1 MDERSNVMIN
11 RIKNGHINGR
21 ESGRAIKG
29 RVSTRIN
36 RSSELLAQKLK
47 AEGIT
52 NSQVLHAIANSPRHI
67 FIPEILAHKAYD
79 NTALPIGQGQTISQ
93 PYIVAK
99 MSELLLKGKQ
109 ENNVVGNRPKNILE
123 IGTGSGYQ
131 TSILAQLTDKVFSV
145 ERIKSLQFQAKRCLR
160 AMDLHNISMKH
171 GDGWQGWASKAPF
184 DAIIVT
190 AGAAS
195 VPQALLDQLNDGGR
209 LVIPVGEQ
217 TQILKIITRQ
227 GNNYHEQQVE
237 AVRFVPL
244 VPGDLL

>member
-1 MDERSNVMIN
+1 MRSNT
-11 RIKNGHINGR
+11 IK
-21 ESGRAIKG
+21 S
-29 RVSTRIN
+29 RVSGKSK
-36 RSSELLAQKLK
+36 RSGELLAQKLH

-52 NSQVLHAIANSPRHI
+52 NPKVLQAIANSPRHI

-99 MSELLLKGKQ
+99 MSELLLGKD
-109 ENNVVGNRPKNILE
+109 GDRSSSILE

-131 TSILAQLTDKVFSV
+131 TSILAQITDKVYSV
-145 ERIKSLQFQAKRCLR
+145 ERIKALQFQAKRCLR

-171 GDGWQGWASKAPF
+171 GDGWQGWLSKAPF

-195 VPQALLDQLNDGGR
+195 VPQALLEQLVDGGR
-209 LVIPVGEQ
+209 LIIPVGEQ
-217 TQILKIITRQ
+217 TQILKIITRE
-227 GNNYHEQQVE
+227 GDNYSEQQVE

-244 VPGDLL
+244 VPGALL